1 MTTPPADISAE
12 TPRVSSSVCI
22 VTGLSGV
29 TLSLGDV
36 SLSGMTLA
44 AIVAMIMSLVFHAL
58 DRAKLTNDV

>member
-1 MTTPPADISAE
+1 MKFL
-12 TPRVSSSVCI
+12 I

-44 AIVAMIMSLVFHAL
+44 AIVAKIFSGLPIF
-58 DRAKLTNDV
+58 